1 MSIESQP
8 GAQPVSRNPDQ
19 GSRLGPKV
27 SLQGDLKVDEALA
40 VLGKFEGS
48 INNPKQSIV
57 VANSAEVSADI
68 TASSIKVQGKVRGN
82 IFGVNRIELTS
93 TADLVGKLQ
102 TREVKVEEGAVFRG
116 EVNVI
121 SDENP
126 TNE

>member
-1 MSIESQP
+1 MSIESQH
-8 GAQPVSRNPDQ
+8 GTQPETKNSDK
-19 GSRLGPKV
+19 GSRIGPKV

-48 INNPKQSIV
+48 INNPKQPIV
-57 VANSAEVSADI
+57 VANSAEVSADM
-68 TASSIKVQGKVRGN
+68 TAACIKVQGKVRGN
-82 IFGVNRIELTS
+82 IFGVERIELTS

-121 SDENP
+121 ADQESTSD
-126 TNE
+126 

>member
-1 MSIESQP
+1 MSIESQRVP
-8 GAQPVSRNPDQ
+8 QPKAASSNG
-19 GSRLGPKV
+19 GSRLGPKM
-27 SLQGDLKVDEALA
+27 SLQGELKANENLA

-48 INNPKQSIV
+48 IDNPKQAIV

-68 TASSIKVQGKVRGN
+68 TASSIKVQGKVRGD
-82 IFGVNRIELTS
+82 ILGVKRIELTS

-121 SDENP
+121 ADDDPTDE
-126 TNE
+126 